1 LLTEDDYLA
10 KVEEYGD
17 DFYAAMGAEGIR
29 ELLRSIDLARE
40 VETLRSRTGDD
51 HFGNQEQEVL
61 QAPEDPGGLSEVG
74 HQARVDGA

>member
-40 VETLRSRTGDD
+40 VETLRANSRRP
-51 HFGNQEQEVL
+51 L
-61 QAPEDPGGLSEVG
+61 RKPR
-74 HQARVDGA
+74 ARSSPSA